1 MSDDPIGLNG
11 SLAKRGTMP
20 GERVADLPDE
30 LQSWV
35 RERAEATG
43 MHPEEVLARSVAA
56 YRFLE
61 GESDEL
67 AGADLDGAV
76 ALGADEADL
85 EATAER
91 LTDLEDRVGSLET
104 DLEEK
109 IDDVRERVIQVKREA
124 DGKAPADHD
133 HDDIRED
140 LQAARRTAA
149 GAEEAAETTRSQVER
164 IDRGFENFEDILE
177 YLTETTDDLEEKLTR
192 LARLTIDLRDT
203 VDELEGRD
211 TARSVTADI
220 KEKANREGVS
230 KAKCGNCD
238 AKVAIGLL
246 TSPQCPDCGRAFSD
260 LQPASGFFGSST
272 LVVGDRPA
280 LTGGEPDAPETPD
293 ELFDADADDAGASAD
308 GGEATTAEDAV
319 EASPDRDDSD
329 ETDGAGSESA
339 DADDRPTV
347 EDLFDDTAP
356 SDGAG
361 ADR

>member
-1 MSDDPIGLNG
+1 
-11 SLAKRGTMP
+11 MP

-30 LQSWV
+30 LESWV
-35 RERAEATG
+35 RERAEATD
-43 MHPEEVLARSVAA
+43 MRPEEVLARSVTA

-67 AGADLDGAV
+67 AGTDIDGAV
-76 ALGADEADL
+76 TLGADEADL

-91 LTDLEDRVGSLET
+91 LADLDDRVGALEA

-124 DGKAPADHD
+124 DGKATADHG
-133 HDDIRED
+133 HDDLRED
-140 LQAARRTAA
+140 LETARRTAA
-149 GAEEAAETTRSQVER
+149 DAEEAAEEAQSQVQR
-164 IDRGFENFEDILE
+164 IDRGFDNFEDILE
-177 YLTETTDDLEEKLTR
+177 YLTETTDELEGRLTR
-192 LARLTIDLRDT
+192 LARLTIDLRET
-203 VDELEGRD
+203 VGELEGQD
-211 TARSVTADI
+211 AARSVTADI

-230 KAKCGNCD
+230 QAKCGNCD

-280 LTGGEPDAPETPD
+280 LTGAETDAPETPD
-293 ELFDADADDAGASAD
+293 ELFDADASEAAAASAD
-308 GGEATTAEDAV
+308 GGGAEPVDDGTDAG
-319 EASPDRDDSD
+319 RDA
-329 ETDGAGSESA
+329 TDGGDGA
-339 DADDRPTV
+339 DSGNGDTEEPPAV
-347 EDLFDDTAP
+347 EDLFDDT
-356 SDGAG
+356 DGAG